1 MTSSNLSKNWQLSA
15 YELQRLPHKLVTD
28 DTEVIVGEESYV
40 PDFTCPICL
49 GLFRK
54 TVATDC
60 LHRFCE
66 ECITTSLRR
75 CNKECPTCRR
85 KLVSKRSL
93 RRDYRMDAMI
103 AALLPNYDEDG
114 ASSAERATASQGGQL
129 REGVK
134 RGVPKQAC
142 EQSIVKDSDVGQK
155 HCVKK
160 ARCETMSTAIG
171 NDLAPTTAN
180 TGCVEVKANVP
191 KVSPLTSPTAQRRCL
206 YVFQQPRQVGRASQ
220 AFAAGAD
227 GVARKGS
234 DYGLTSRRAEG
245 PQEPNTGARRVDAK
259 VLGEGVR
266 PLPPPSVAF
275 AGIARRSASNALS
288 AASPA
293 QVDHDATDTSEEASR
308 VTSAQRSE
316 PTQSKDYCADTGQ
329 TPGDARSKSAADADA
344 MPTAAADCESSSTAL
359 APRRMRDYVITMML
373 KPHLPTFL
381 ENAESPTL
389 RLRMT
394 AQITMQDVA
403 SHLRR
408 RLSPDSVNRNDQRL
422 PMYRIYAANESG
434 EVVLL
439 PATITA
445 EDAVKRMI
453 KEGARLE
460 LYYGLHKP

>member
-28 DTEVIVGEESYV
+28 DTEVIVGDESYV

-75 CNKECPTCRR
+75 CKKECPTCRR

-160 ARCETMSTAIG
+160 ARCETISTAIG

-191 KVSPLTSPTAQRRCL
+191 KVSALTSPTAQRRYL
-206 YVFQQPRQVGRASQ
+206 YVFQQPRQVGRVSQ

-234 DYGLTSRRAEG
+234 DYRLTSRLPEG
-245 PQEPNTGARRVDAK
+245 SQEPNAGARRVDAR

-266 PLPPPSVAF
+266 PLPPPPSVAF
-275 AGIARRSASNALS
+275 AGIARRSASNAVS

-316 PTQSKDYCADTGQ
+316 LIQSENFHADTGE
-329 TPGDARSKSAADADA
+329 TSEDARGKSATDAAA
-344 MPTAAADCESSSTAL
+344 MPTAAANRESSSTAF
-359 APRRMRDYVITMML
+359 APRRIRDYVMTL
-373 KPHLPTFL
+373 KPHLDTFL
-381 ENAESPTL
+381 VNAESPML

-394 AQITMQDVA
+394 AQITMEDVA
-403 SHLRR
+403 AHLRR

-434 EVVLL
+434 EVVVL
-439 PATITA
+439 PDTMTVQ
-445 EDAVKRMI
+445 DAVKRMI
-453 KEGARLE
+453 KDGARLE
-460 LYYGLHKP
+460 LYYAQQKP

>member
-1 MTSSNLSKNWQLSA
+1 MTSSNWSENWQLSA

-28 DTEVIVGEESYV
+28 DTEVIVGEERYG
-40 PDFTCPICL
+40 PDFTCPICF

-54 TVATDC
+54 AVATTDC

-114 ASSAERATASQGGQL
+114 ASPAERATASQGAQL

-134 RGVPKQAC
+134 PGVLKQAC
-142 EQSIVKDSDVGQK
+142 EKSIVKDSDVGPK
-155 HCVKK
+155 RSVKK
-160 ARCETMSTAIG
+160 ARDEPISTAIG
-171 NDLAPTTAN
+171 NDLAPTTADA
-180 TGCVEVKANVP
+180 GCVEVKANVP
-191 KVSPLTSPTAQRRCL
+191 QVSALTSPTAQRRCL
-206 YVFQQPRQVGRASQ
+206 YVFQQPRQVGRVSQ

-245 PQEPNTGARRVDAK
+245 PQEPNAGARRVDAK

-275 AGIARRSASNALS
+275 AGVARRSASNAVS

-308 VTSAQRSE
+308 E
-316 PTQSKDYCADTGQ
+316 PTQSKDFCADTGQ
-329 TPGDARSKSAADADA
+329 TPGDARGKSAADADA
-344 MPTAAADCESSSTAL
+344 MPTAAADRESSSTAL
-359 APRRMRDYVITMML
+359 APRRIHDYSITMTL
-373 KPHLPTFL
+373 KPHLDTFL
-381 ENAESPTL
+381 GNAESPTL
-389 RLRMT
+389 RVRMT
-394 AQITMQDVA
+394 AHITMQCVA
-403 SHLRR
+403 AYLRR

-422 PMYRIYAANESG
+422 PMYRIYATNEWG
-434 EVVLL
+434 EIVVL
-439 PATITA
+439 PDTMTA

-453 KEGARLE
+453 KVGARLE
-460 LYYGLHKP
+460 MYYALHKP

>member
-1 MTSSNLSKNWQLSA
+1 MTSSNWSKNWQLSA
-15 YELQRLPHKLVTD
+15 CELQRLPHKLVTD

-40 PDFTCPICL
+40 PHFTCPICL

-54 TVATDC
+54 TVATNC

-75 CNKECPTCRR
+75 CNKKCPTCRR

-114 ASSAERATASQGGQL
+114 ASSAERATALEGGQL

-134 RGVPKQAC
+134 CGVPKQAF
-142 EQSIVKDSDVGQK
+142 EKSIVKDSDVGQK
-155 HCVKK
+155 HCVKQ
-160 ARCETMSTAIG
+160 ARCETISTAIG
-171 NDLAPTTAN
+171 NNLAPTTAN
-180 TGCVEVKANVP
+180 AVSVELKANVP
-191 KVSPLTSPTAQRRCL
+191 QVSALTSPTAQRRGL
-206 YVFQQPRQVGRASQ
+206 YVCQQPRQVGRASQ

-234 DYGLTSRRAEG
+234 DYGLTSRRAVG
-245 PQEPNTGARRVDAK
+245 SQEPNAGARRVNAE
-259 VLGEGVR
+259 VLGEGAR

-275 AGIARRSASNALS
+275 AGIARRSASNAVS

-316 PTQSKDYCADTGQ
+316 LIQSENFRADTGE
-329 TPGDARSKSAADADA
+329 TSEDARGESAADADA
-344 MPTAAADCESSSTAL
+344 MPTAAADRESSSTAL
-359 APRRMRDYVITMML
+359 APRRIRDYVMTL
-373 KPHLPTFL
+373 KPLLDTFL
-381 ENAESPTL
+381 GNAESPTL
-389 RLRMT
+389 RLRMM

-403 SHLRR
+403 AHLRH
-408 RLSPDSVNRNDQRL
+408 RLSPDSVNRNEQRL

-434 EVVLL
+434 VVVVL
-439 PATITA
+439 PDTMTA
-445 EDAVKRMI
+445 ENAVKTVI
-453 KEGARLE
+453 KDGARLE
-460 LYYGLHKP
+460 LYYALQKP